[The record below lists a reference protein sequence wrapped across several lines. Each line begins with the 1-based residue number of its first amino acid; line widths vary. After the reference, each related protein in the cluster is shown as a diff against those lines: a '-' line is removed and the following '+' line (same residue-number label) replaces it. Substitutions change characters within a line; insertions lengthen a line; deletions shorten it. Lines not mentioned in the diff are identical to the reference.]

1 MAQKK
6 KSENNHLNHPPAPA
20 LKRRGGNEDDL
31 DQLCVNT
38 IRFLAVD
45 AVEKAKSG
53 HPGAPMGLAPV
64 AYVLWT
70 RHLRFD
76 PKDPQWFN
84 RDRFML
90 SNGHASMLHYALLHL
105 TGYDLSMEDLKQFR
119 QFGSKTPG
127 HPERGDTPGIE
138 VTTGPLGQG
147 FANAVGMAIAEQ
159 FLASTFNK
167 APVSPEDHPQ
177 APSSSASLQR
187 RGSIIDHHTYVIMGD
202 GCMEE
207 GITSEAASLAGHLE
221 LGKLIAFYDDN
232 GISID
237 GDTNITFTEDVGK
250 RYEAYHWHVQRVAD
264 PNDLEEVDHAIHIAK
279 SVLDKPSLIICP
291 THIGYG
297 SPNKQDT
304 GKAHGNPLGKDE
316 VILTK
321 QHLGWPLEPDFLVP
335 PEAAKIFQEAGKRGT
350 KEHLAWNE
358 LFSDYKKANPKD
370 AKSLSQAIERTL
382 PDGWDDDLPV
392 YKPSEGPIAT
402 RTTGGKVMNIIAQ
415 SVPTLTSG
423 SADLNES
430 TFTKL
435 EKWDDFEPSP
445 LKHGTYKGRTI
456 NFGIREHAMA
466 AIING
471 MAAHGGM
478 YPSGSTFFCFSDY
491 MRPAV
496 RLSAVMEVPSI
507 FVYTHDSVALGEDGP
522 THEPIEHLASL
533 RAMPNF
539 TIIRPAD
546 ANETVE
552 AWRCIMRMKGPA
564 GIALTRQKIP
574 IIDQSQYAS
583 ARGLAKGAYVISEAM
598 SQPEIILIATGSEV
612 QLALGAQIEL
622 ERKGMMTRV
631 VSMPCWEFFEAQP
644 EHYRNMVL
652 PPEVTCRLSIELG
665 SSFGWEKWVGA
676 GGASLAVDHFGVS
689 SPYEKI
695 LEAYDF
701 TVPKIV
707 HYAEGLLRHP
717 SSTREE
723 LRALQK
729 RFAHAPLE
737 HSEA

>member
-1 MAQKK
+1 MDRKTI
-6 KSENNHLNHPPAPA
+6 STNTNHTPNS
-20 LKRRGGNEDDL
+20 DDL

-64 AYVLWT
+64 ACVLWT

-76 PKDPQWFN
+76 PKDPHWFN

-105 TGYDLSMEDLKQFR
+105 TGYDLTMDDLKHFR

-159 FLASTFNK
+159 FLASTFN
-167 APVSPEDHPQ
+167 HPP
-177 APSSSASLQR
+177 APSDSTSLHR
-187 RGSIIDHHTYVIMGD
+187 RGSSDVIDHHTYVIMGD

-221 LGKLIAFYDDN
+221 LGKLIAFYDSN
-232 GISID
+232 NITID
-237 GDTNITFTEDVGK
+237 GSTNITFTEDVAK
-250 RYEAYHWHVQRVAD
+250 RYEAYHWHVIDVPE
-264 PNDLEEVDHAIHIAK
+264 PNDLESVDHAIQVAK
-279 SVLDKPSLIICP
+279 SVLDKPSLIICH

-304 GKAHGNPLGKDE
+304 SKAHGNPLGTDE
-316 VILTK
+316 LILTK
-321 QHLGWPLEPDFLVP
+321 QHLGWPLEPTFLVP
-335 PEAAKIFQEAGKRGT
+335 PEAARIFQEAGECGMKA
-350 KEHLAWNE
+350 HSDWNE
-358 LFSDYKKANPKD
+358 LFSEYKKANAKD
-370 AKSLSQAIERTL
+370 AKALMQGIDRTL
-382 PDGWDDDLPV
+382 PDGWDNDLPV
-392 YKPSEGPIAT
+392 YKPSEGPVAT
-402 RTTGGKVMNIIAQ
+402 RTTGGNVMNIIAQ
-415 SVPTLTSG
+415 DVPTLTSG

-471 MAAHGGM
+471 MAAHGGI

-496 RLSAVMEVPSI
+496 RLSALMNIPSI

-522 THEPIEHLASL
+522 THEPIEQLASL

-552 AWRCIMRMKGPA
+552 AWRAIMKMTGPA
-564 GIALTRQKIP
+564 GIVLTRQKLP
-574 IIDQSQYAS
+574 IIDQEKYSS
-583 ARGLAKGAYVISEAM
+583 ARGLAKGAYVISDAM
-598 SQPEIILIATGSEV
+598 SSPDIILIATGSEV
-612 QLALGAQIEL
+612 HLALGAQIEL
-622 ERKGMMTRV
+622 EKKGMLTRV

-665 SSFGWEKWVGA
+665 TSFGWEKWLGQ
-676 GGASLAVDHFGVS
+676 GGASLSVDHFGTS
-689 SPYEKI
+689 APSEKI

-723 LRALQK
+723 LRALQQ
-729 RFAHAPLE
+729 RFARASVQHTE
-737 HSEA
+737 VEA

>member
-1 MAQKK
+1 M
-6 KSENNHLNHPPAPA
+6 PPSYSAS
-20 LKRRGGNEDDL
+20 LHRRGSSDDL

-45 AVEKAKSG
+45 AVERAKSG

-76 PKDPQWFN
+76 PSDPHWFN

-105 TGYDLSMEDLKQFR
+105 TGYDLTLDDLKQFR

-127 HPERGDTPGIE
+127 HPERGHTPGIE

-159 FLASTFNK
+159 FLASTFNHPL
-167 APVSPEDHPQ
+167 ASPTMP
-177 APSSSASLQR
+177 PSLER
-187 RGSIIDHHTYVIMGD
+187 RGSSEVIDHHTYVILGD

-237 GDTNITFTEDVGK
+237 GSTSITFTEDVSK
-250 RYEAYHWHVQRVAD
+250 RFEAYHWHVIDVAD
-264 PNDLEEVDHAIHIAK
+264 PNDLDAVDHAIRVAK
-279 SVLDKPSLIICP
+279 SVLDKPSLIVCH

-297 SPNKQDT
+297 SPNKQDSA
-304 GKAHGNPLGKDE
+304 KAHGNPLGKDE

-321 QHLGWPLEPDFLVP
+321 QHLDWPLEPDFYI
-335 PEAAKIFQEAGKRGT
+335 PEAVLTIFREAGERGT
-350 KEHLAWNE
+350 KLHTEWNE
-358 LFSDYKKANPKD
+358 QFAAYQKDYPKD
-370 AKSLSQAIERTL
+370 ANAFGLAMNHTL
-382 PDGWDDDLPV
+382 PDGWDDDLPI
-392 YKPSEGPIAT
+392 YKPSDGPVAT
-402 RTTGGKVMNIIAQ
+402 RTTGGKAMNIIAEK
-415 SVPTLTSG
+415 VPTLTSG

-435 EKWDDFEPSP
+435 EAWDDFEPSS
-445 LKHGTYKGRTI
+445 LKHGSYGGRTI
-456 NFGIREHAMA
+456 NFGIREHAMG
-466 AIING
+466 AIVNG
-471 MAAHGGM
+471 MAAHGGIW
-478 YPSGSTFFCFSDY
+478 PSGSTFFCFSDY

-496 RLSAVMEVPSI
+496 RLSALMNIPSI
-507 FVYTHDSVALGEDGP
+507 FVWTHDSVALGEDGP

-539 TIIRPAD
+539 TIVRPAD

-552 AWRCIMRMKGPA
+552 AWRCTMNMKGPI
-564 GIALTRQKIP
+564 GIVLTRQKLP
-574 IIDQSQYAS
+574 VIDQEKYAS
-583 ARGLAKGAYVISEAM
+583 ARGLAKGAYILSDAM
-598 SQPEIILIATGSEV
+598 SAPEIILIATGSEV
-612 QLALGAQIEL
+612 SLALAAQIEL
-622 ERKGMMTRV
+622 EQKGMMTRV

-644 EHYRNMVL
+644 EHYRNLVL

-665 SSFGWEKWVGA
+665 TSFGWERWVGPH
-676 GGASLAVDHFGVS
+676 GASLSVDHFGTS
-689 SPYEKI
+689 APGEKI
-695 LEAYDF
+695 LEAYGF
-701 TVPKIV
+701 TAPMIT
-707 HYAEGLLRHP
+707 HFAERLLRHP
-717 SSTREE
+717 EAAREE
-723 LRALQK
+723 LQNLQR
-729 RFAHAPLE
+729 RFAG
-737 HSEA
+737 HSVTI

>member
-1 MAQKK
+1 MPEQKL
-6 KSENNHLNHPPAPA
+6 SSNSHQTTSTE
-20 LKRRGGNEDDL
+20 DL
-31 DQLCVNT
+31 DQLCINT

-45 AVEKAKSG
+45 AVEKANSG

-76 PKDPQWFN
+76 PKDPNWFN

-105 TGYDLSMEDLKQFR
+105 TGYDLTLDDIKNFR
-119 QFGSKTPG
+119 QFHSKTPG
-127 HPERGDTPGIE
+127 HPERGNTPGIE

-159 FLASTFNK
+159 FLASTFNRPPIDSK
-167 APVSPEDHPQ
+167 AN
-177 APSSSASLQR
+177 
-187 RGSIIDHHTYVIMGD
+187 GNIIDHHTYVFMGD

-237 GDTNITFTEDVGK
+237 GSTNITFTEDVGK
-250 RYEAYHWHVQRVAD
+250 RYEAYQWHVQHVAD
-264 PNDLEEVDHAIHIAK
+264 PNDLEEVDHAIRVAK
-279 SVLDKPSLIICP
+279 SVLDKPSLIIVP

-304 GKAHGNPLGKDE
+304 AKAHGSALGKDE

-321 QHLGWPLEPDFLVP
+321 QHLGWPQEPDFLVP
-335 PEAAKIFQEAGKRGT
+335 PEAKKVFLEAGQRGT
-350 KEHLAWNE
+350 KAHGIWDKQFEE
-358 LFSDYKKANPKD
+358 YKKANAKD
-370 AKSLSQAIERTL
+370 AKTFANAINRIL
-382 PDGWDDDLPV
+382 RDGWDSDLPV
-392 YKPSEGPIAT
+392 FKPEEGPVAT
-402 RTTGGKVMNIIAQ
+402 RTIGGKVMNIIAKA
-415 SVPTLTSG
+415 VPTLMSG
-423 SADLNES
+423 AADLNES

-435 EKWDDFEPSP
+435 EGWDDFEPSK
-445 LKHGTYKGRTI
+445 LVGGTYHGRTI

-471 MAAHGGM
+471 MAAHGGIW
-478 YPSGSTFFCFSDY
+478 PSGSTFFCFSDY

-496 RLSAVMEVPSI
+496 RLSAIMNVPSI

-522 THEPIEHLASL
+522 THEPVEHIASL

-552 AWRCIMRMKGPA
+552 AWRCIMKMTGPV

-574 IIDQSQYAS
+574 IIDQTKYNS
-583 ARGLAKGAYVISEAM
+583 ARGLVKGAYIISDAM
-598 SQPEIILIATGSEV
+598 SDPEIILIATGSEV
-612 QLALGAQIEL
+612 HLALGAQVEL
-622 ERKGMMTRV
+622 ERMGLMTRV
-631 VSMPCWEFFEAQP
+631 VSMPCWEFFEQQP
-644 EHYRNMVL
+644 EHYQHMVL
-652 PPEVTCRLSIELG
+652 PPDITCRLSIELG
-665 SSFGWEKWVGA
+665 TSFGWERWTGDQ
-676 GGASLAVDHFGVS
+676 GASLSVDHFGAS
-689 SPYEKI
+689 APYKDL
-695 LEAYDF
+695 LEAYEF
-701 TVPKIV
+701 TVPRIV
-707 HYAEGLLRHP
+707 HYAEQLLRFP
-717 SSTREE
+717 GAARAE
-723 LRALQK
+723 LRELQS
-729 RFAHAPLE
+729 RFAHAPFE
-737 HSEA
+737 HAEGV

>member
-1 MAQKK
+1 MVQQKF
-6 KSENNHLNHPPAPA
+6 SEDSHPQASPYSAS
-20 LKRRGGNEDDL
+20 LHGRGNSDDL

-76 PKDPQWFN
+76 PRDPHWFN

-105 TGYDLSMEDLKQFR
+105 TGYDLTLDDLKQFR

-159 FLASTFNK
+159 FLASTFNHPP
-167 APVSPEDHPQ
+167 APALE
-177 APSSSASLQR
+177 R
-187 RGSIIDHHTYVIMGD
+187 RGSANVIDHHTYVFMGD

-207 GITSEAASLAGHLE
+207 GITSEAASLAGHLQ
-221 LGKLIAFYDDN
+221 LGKLIAFYDSND
-232 GISID
+232 ITID
-237 GDTNITFTEDVGK
+237 GSTNITFTEDVAK
-250 RYEAYHWHVQRVAD
+250 RYEAYHWHVIDVPE
-264 PNDLEEVDHAIHIAK
+264 PNDLESVDHAIHVAK
-279 SVLDKPSLIICP
+279 SVLDKPSLIVCH

-304 GKAHGNPLGKDE
+304 NKAHGNPLGKDE

-321 QHLGWPLEPDFLVP
+321 QYLGWPLEPTFLVP
-335 PEAAKIFQEAGKRGT
+335 PEAAKIFQEAGERGT
-350 KEHLAWNE
+350 KTHSEWNE
-358 LFSDYKKANPKD
+358 LFSDYQKAYQKD
-370 AKSLSQAIERTL
+370 AKTLTHAIERIF

-392 YKPSEGPIAT
+392 YKPAEGPVAT

-415 SVPTLTSG
+415 NVPTLMSG

-471 MAAHGGM
+471 MAAHGCI

-496 RLSAVMEVPSI
+496 RLSALMNIPSV

-522 THEPIEHLASL
+522 THEPIEQLASL

-552 AWRCIMRMKGPA
+552 AWRCIMKMKGPA
-564 GIALTRQKIP
+564 GIVLTRQKIP
-574 IIDQSQYAS
+574 IIDQEKYCS

-598 SQPEIILIATGSEV
+598 GSPDVILIATGSEV
-612 QLALGAQIEL
+612 HLALGAQIEL
-622 ERKGMMTRV
+622 EKKGILTRV

-665 SSFGWEKWVGA
+665 TSFGWEKWVGQ
-676 GGASLAVDHFGVS
+676 GGASLSVDHFGVS

-723 LRALQK
+723 LRALQQ
-729 RFAHAPLE
+729 RFEHAPVQHTE
-737 HSEA
+737 VEA

>member
-1 MAQKK
+1 MERKII
-6 KSENNHLNHPPAPA
+6 STNSHHA
-20 LKRRGGNEDDL
+20 LSSDDL

-76 PKDPQWFN
+76 PRDPNWFN
-84 RDRFML
+84 RDRFLL

-105 TGYDLSMEDLKQFR
+105 TGYDLSIDDLKQFR

-127 HPERGDTPGIE
+127 HPERGVGLEVPTHATPGIE

-159 FLASTFNK
+159 FLASNFG
-167 APVSPEDHPQ
+167 HPP
-177 APSSSASLQR
+177 APSYSASLHR
-187 RGSIIDHHTYVIMGD
+187 RGSSDIIDHHTYVFMGD

-264 PNDLEEVDHAIHIAK
+264 PNDLEEVDHAIRVAK
-279 SVLDKPSLIICP
+279 SVLDKPSLIIVP

-321 QHLGWPLEPDFLVP
+321 QHLGWPLEPTFLVP
-335 PEAAKIFQEAGKRGT
+335 PEAGKVFIEAGERGT
-350 KEHLAWNE
+350 EAHSEWNE
-358 LFSDYKKANPKD
+358 LFSDYQKAYQKD
-370 AKSLSQAIERTL
+370 AKTLIHAIERIL

-392 YKPSEGPIAT
+392 YKPAEGPVAT
-402 RTTGGKVMNIIAQ
+402 RTTGGTVMNIIAER
-415 SVPTLTSG
+415 VPTLTSG

-466 AIING
+466 AIVNG
-471 MAAHGGM
+471 MAAHGGV

-496 RLSAVMEVPSI
+496 RLSAVMNVPSI

-539 TIIRPAD
+539 TVIRPAD
-546 ANETVE
+546 ANETME
-552 AWRCIMRMKGPA
+552 AWRCIMKMTGPA
-564 GIALTRQKIP
+564 SIVLTRQKIP
-574 IIDQSQYAS
+574 IIDQSKYNS
-583 ARGLAKGAYVISEAM
+583 ARGLAKGAYIISDAM
-598 SQPEIILIATGSEV
+598 SDPEIILIATGSEV
-612 QLALGAQIEL
+612 HLALGAQIEL
-622 ERKGMMTRV
+622 ERKGIMTRV

-644 EHYRNMVL
+644 EHYKNMVL
-652 PPEVTCRLSIELG
+652 PPEVMCRLSIELG
-665 SSFGWEKWVGA
+665 TSFGWEKWVGPS
-676 GGASLAVDHFGVS
+676 GASLSVDHFGTS
-689 SPYEKI
+689 SPAEKI

-707 HYAEGLLRHP
+707 HYAEQLLHFP
-717 SSTREE
+717 DAAREE
-723 LRALQK
+723 LRALQQ
-729 RFAHAPLE
+729 RFAHAPVQLT
-737 HSEA
+737 EAEA

>member
-1 MAQKK
+1 MPQQNF
-6 KSENNHLNHPPAPA
+6 SDNSRTNHPPTPS
-20 LKRRGGNEDDL
+20 LKRSGSSDDL
-31 DQLCVNT
+31 DQICVNT

-76 PKDPQWFN
+76 PHDPHWFN

-90 SNGHASMLHYALLHL
+90 SNGHASMLQYALLHL
-105 TGYDLSMEDLKQFR
+105 TGYDLSLDDIKQFR

-147 FANAVGMAIAEQ
+147 FGNAVGMAIAEQ
-159 FLASTFNK
+159 FLASTFNR
-167 APVSPEDHPQ
+167 PPI
-177 APSSSASLQR
+177 ASTAS
-187 RGSIIDHHTYVIMGD
+187 GNIIDHHTYVFMGD

-221 LGKLIAFYDDN
+221 LGKLIAFYDSN
-232 GISID
+232 HISID
-237 GDTNITFTEDVGK
+237 GSTNITFTENVAA
-250 RYEAYHWHVQRVAD
+250 RYEAYHWHVIEVPE
-264 PNDLEEVDHAIHIAK
+264 PNDLEAVDHAIRVAK
-279 SVLDKPSLIICP
+279 SVLDKPSLIICH

-297 SPNKQDT
+297 SPNKQDSN
-304 GKAHGNPLGKDE
+304 KAHGNPLGAEE
-316 VILTK
+316 VKLTK
-321 QHLGWPLEPDFLVP
+321 ENLGWPQEPTFLVP
-335 PEAAKIFQEAGKRGT
+335 PEAKQVFLEAGERGT
-350 KEHLAWNE
+350 KAQEAWNKQFAE
-358 LFSDYKKANPKD
+358 YQKANAKD
-370 AKSLSQAIERTL
+370 AKMLTQAIERLL
-382 PDGWDDDLPV
+382 PDGWDGELPI
-392 YKPSEGPIAT
+392 YKPAEGPVAT
-402 RTTGGKVMNIIAQ
+402 RTIGGKVMNLIAK

-435 EKWDDFEPSP
+435 EEWDDFEPGT
-445 LKHGTYKGRTI
+445 LQGGTYHGRTI

-471 MAAHGGM
+471 MAAHGGV

-491 MRPAV
+491 MRPAI
-496 RLSAVMEVPSI
+496 RLSAIMQVPSI

-522 THEPIEHLASL
+522 THEPVEQLASL

-552 AWRCIMRMKGPA
+552 AWRCIMKMTGPA
-564 GIALTRQKIP
+564 GIVLTRQKIP
-574 IIDQSQYAS
+574 IIDQSKYAS
-583 ARGLAKGAYVISEAM
+583 ARGLARGAYIISEAM
-598 SQPEIILIATGSEV
+598 SDPEIILIATGSEV
-612 QLALGAQIEL
+612 HLALGAQIEL
-622 ERKGMMTRV
+622 ERKGLMTRV

-644 EHYRNMVL
+644 EHYRNLVL
-652 PPEVTCRLSIELG
+652 PPDVTCRLSIELG
-665 SSFGWEKWVGA
+665 TSFGWERWVGHQ
-676 GGASLAVDHFGVS
+676 GASLSVDHFGMS
-689 SPYEKI
+689 SPSEKI

-707 HYAEGLLRHP
+707 HYAEQLLHFP
-717 SSTREE
+717 QAAREE
-723 LRALQK
+723 LRALQA
-729 RFAHAPLE
+729 RFAHAPVE
-737 HSEA
+737 HGTLA